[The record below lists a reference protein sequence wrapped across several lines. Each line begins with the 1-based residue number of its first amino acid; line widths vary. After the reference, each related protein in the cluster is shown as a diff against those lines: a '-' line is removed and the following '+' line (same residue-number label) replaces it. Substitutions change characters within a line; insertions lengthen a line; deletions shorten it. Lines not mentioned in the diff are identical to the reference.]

1 MEVEYGLLITHMV
14 KERHLRLLYQLAA
27 DIIITITMNQQK
39 TVKSKSSFHIVSSY
53 RYYNNHIMIRY

>member
-27 DIIITITMNQQK
+27 DIIITI
-39 TVKSKSSFHIVSSY
+39 
-53 RYYNNHIMIRY
+53 IMSQTEDCKE